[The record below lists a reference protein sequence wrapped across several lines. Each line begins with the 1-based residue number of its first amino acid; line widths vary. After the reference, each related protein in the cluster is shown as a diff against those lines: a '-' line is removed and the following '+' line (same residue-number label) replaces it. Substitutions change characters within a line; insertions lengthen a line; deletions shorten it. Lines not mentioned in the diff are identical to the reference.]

1 MARSSAHTK
10 ELTQVKKE
18 LESLYK
24 TVYQGNGS
32 PSLVSQVSK
41 LESKINSLE
50 TMLEHKL
57 EALESEMGLKFKN
70 ITEVVTEKFANISS
84 QIATEFT
91 KKSVSSQSQW
101 SFRTAI
107 TTSIIA
113 SATSLLV
120 LLLSEFLK
128 RG

>member
-1 MARSSAHTK
+1 MAKSTAQTK
-10 ELTQVKKE
+10 ELIQVKKE

-32 PSLVSQVSK
+32 PSLVSQVTK

-57 EALESEMGLKFKN
+57 ETLESEMGLKFKN

-91 KKSVSSQSQW
+91 KKSASSQSQW
-101 SFRTAI
+101 SFRTE
-107 TTSIIA
+107 
-113 SATSLLV
+113 LQPP
-120 LLLSEFLK
+120 LLLRQLRYSFCYYLNS
-128 RG
+128 